1 MSERITVNDG
11 KGLVDSAGMVDL
23 LIIDCNA
30 LPKLLVEGRYVG
42 FCAKI
47 VEMVQKLTNLK
58 AGIKADLEDREASIR
73 ELRKTNDDLMEQF
86 GGLPVDRGDQ
96 RGDA

>member
-23 LIIDCNA
+23 LIIDCNE
-30 LPKLLVEGRYVG
+30 LTKLLVEGRYVG

-86 GGLPVDRGDQ
+86 GGLPVDRGEQ